1 MEQDKWI
8 ELVLN
13 SSNGIKKVTPDDQLY
28 LKIMNTVNEKKEIP
42 IRTMWFAAASIL
54 LFFTLNIL
62 LLNFSKSKQESQ
74 FSVLTQELDK
84 DNQLYQ

>member
-1 MEQDKWI
+1 MEQDQWT
-8 ELVLN
+8 EMVLN
-13 SSNGIKKVTPDDQLY
+13 SCNGIQKVTPDEQLFS
-28 LKIMNTVNEKKEIP
+28 KIMNTINEKPEVR

-62 LLNFSKSKQESQ
+62 LINFSTSKPERQ

>member
-1 MEQDKWI
+1 MEQDQWI
-8 ELVLN
+8 EMVLN
-13 SSNGIKKVTPDDQLY
+13 SSNGIQKVTPDEQLFS
-28 LKIMNTVNEKKEIP
+28 KIMNTINEKPEVR

-62 LLNFSKSKQESQ
+62 LINYSTSKQERQ
-74 FSVLTQELDK
+74 FSALTQELDK